1 MTVEWITYAQSLTDK
16 PVKGMLTGPVT
27 ILAWS
32 FVRDDQ
38 PLADTANQV
47 ALAIRDETVD
57 LQAAGIAVIQV
68 DEPALRE
75 LLPLR
80 RADQDEY
87 LRWAVSAF
95 RLATSGVA
103 DSTQIHTHL
112 CYSEFGEV
120 IGAIADLDADV
131 TSLEAARSHM
141 EVLDDLNAVGFSNS
155 VGPGVYDI
163 HSPRVPSTA
172 EIAESLRAALR
183 AVPAE
188 RLWVNPDCG
197 LKTRNPDEVS
207 ASLKN
212 MVAAAH
218 EVRAGV

>member
-1 MTVEWITYAQSLTDK
+1 
-16 PVKGMLTGPVT
+16 
-27 ILAWS
+27 
-32 FVRDDQ
+32 
-38 PLADTANQV
+38 
-47 ALAIRDETVD
+47 IREETVD
-57 LQAAGIAVIQV
+57 LESAGIAVIQV

-80 RADQDEY
+80 DADKPAY
-87 LRWAVSAF
+87 LDWAVGSF
-95 RLATSGVA
+95 VLSTSGVA

-131 TSLEAARSHM
+131 TSIEAARSHM
-141 EVLDDLNAVGFSNS
+141 EVLDDLNAIGFSNS

-163 HSPRVPSTA
+163 HSPRVPSAKEMTA
-172 EIAESLRAALR
+172 SLREAVA

-197 LKTRNPDEVS
+197 LKTRKTDEVTE
-207 ASLKN
+207 SLRN
-212 MVAAAH
+212 MVLAAQA
-218 EVRAGV
+218 VREERA